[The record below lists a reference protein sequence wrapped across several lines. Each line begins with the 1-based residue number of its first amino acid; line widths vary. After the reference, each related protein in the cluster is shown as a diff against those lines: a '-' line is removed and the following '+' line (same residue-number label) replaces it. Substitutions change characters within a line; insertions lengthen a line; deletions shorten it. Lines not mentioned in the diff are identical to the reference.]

1 MSLLLFILF
10 ASLSFSVNSQNVI
23 NKNTLK
29 KQCSFNTIK
38 NVEFVVSEY
47 ENNPS
52 KFKYVYNY
60 KNEIEDD
67 ENIVLYFNSDV
78 CSFMCDKYKKIAFKD
93 SENDYYKIKN
103 IIVKNNDYNENLDNC
118 VQLNDNVLIDYDMCL
133 VDSNFI
139 VSSTTSTTTTTT
151 DGVTTTTTA
160 GVTTTTTDGVTTILT
175 LSNETNVELPVQES
189 MSSSSDD
196 NNVNSSQQIGIIVGC
211 VVGVCLF
218 IILVALFIV
227 KKRRTDSVK
236 VQENIHFNNIYDSN
250 LSFQS
255 SVKQEESVQYEC
267 PVPLNEDKYENTHCQ
282 SPDYESPQPQNSD
295 YENTQYYSV
304 INKNNSD
311 TIYGTEEQEQE
322 HEQEQEQE
330 QDYDN
335 PKFMQNK
342 VNKNTKLH
350 DHINNFATKNDINIE
365 DE

>member
-1 MSLLLFILF
+1 
-10 ASLSFSVNSQNVI
+10 
-23 NKNTLK
+23 
-29 KQCSFNTIK
+29 
-38 NVEFVVSEY
+38 
-47 ENNPS
+47 
-52 KFKYVYNY
+52 
-60 KNEIEDD
+60 
-67 ENIVLYFNSDV
+67 
-78 CSFMCDKYKKIAFKD
+78 
-93 SENDYYKIKN
+93 
-103 IIVKNNDYNENLDNC
+103 
-118 VQLNDNVLIDYDMCL
+118 
-133 VDSNFI
+133 
-139 VSSTTSTTTTTT
+139 
-151 DGVTTTTTA
+151 
-160 GVTTTTTDGVTTILT
+160 LT
-175 LSNETNVELPVQES
+175 LGNETNVELPVQES
-189 MSSSSDD
+189 MSSSSDH
-196 NNVNSSQQIGIIVGC
+196 NNVNSSQQIGIIIGC

-236 VQENIHFNNIYDSN
+236 VQENIHFNNTYDSN

-267 PVPLNEDKYENTHCQ
+267 PVPLNEDKYGNTHCQ
-282 SPDYESPQPQNSD
+282 SPDYESPQPQSPD

>member
-1 MSLLLFILF
+1 MSLLSFILF

-133 VDSNFI
+133 VDNNFI
-139 VSSTTSTTTTTT
+139 VSTTLLLLQLM
-151 DGVTTTTTA
+151 VLLLLQLM
-160 GVTTTTTDGVTTILT
+160 VLLLLQLMVL
-175 LSNETNVELPVQES
+175 LLLQLMVLLLLQLRVLLLLQL
-189 MSSSSDD
+189 M
-196 NNVNSSQQIGIIVGC
+196 VLLLLQLRVLLLLQLRVLLLLQLR
-211 VVGVCLF
+211 VLLLF
-218 IILVALFIV
+218 
-227 KKRRTDSVK
+227 
-236 VQENIHFNNIYDSN
+236 
-250 LSFQS
+250 
-255 SVKQEESVQYEC
+255 
-267 PVPLNEDKYENTHCQ
+267 
-282 SPDYESPQPQNSD
+282 
-295 YENTQYYSV
+295 
-304 INKNNSD
+304 
-311 TIYGTEEQEQE
+311 
-322 HEQEQEQE
+322 
-330 QDYDN
+330 
-335 PKFMQNK
+335 
-342 VNKNTKLH
+342 
-350 DHINNFATKNDINIE
+350 
-365 DE
+365 